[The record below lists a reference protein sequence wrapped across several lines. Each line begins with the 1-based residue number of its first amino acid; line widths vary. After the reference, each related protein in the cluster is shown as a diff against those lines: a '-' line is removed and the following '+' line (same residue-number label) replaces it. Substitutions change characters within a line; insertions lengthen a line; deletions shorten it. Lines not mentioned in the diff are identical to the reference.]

1 MSKGTTII
9 GLDSGSSNVRVVI
22 LQKFEEE
29 EKPRVMGV
37 GTASSF
43 GIRRGV
49 VADVEETVRAVGE
62 AVKNAERT
70 SGIPIGKAI
79 VSIGGNHIKKK
90 ENQGGG
96 ATAKADGGITGDD
109 NKRSLTAAE
118 TISS

>member
-1 MSKGTTII
+1 MSKGTTIV
-9 GLDSGSSNVRVVI
+9 GLDVGSSNVRAVI

-29 EKPRVMGV
+29 EVPRVMGG

-79 VSIGGNHIKKK
+79 VSIGGNHIKYQ
-90 ENQGGG
+90 ESQGGG
-96 ATAKADGGITGDD
+96 AIAKADGEITGEDII
-109 NKRSLTAAE
+109 RALAAAE